1 MHWVQWQDDLYVNGL
16 SELQDGIRFFCLDR
30 GCQHARGESY
40 LATGGLNI
48 SNIICTPCVNSCSI
62 CTRKWHDMF
71 LPVYWSSVELFI
83 KFLMQSGQFPHAID
97 PKSPVSTLLASST
110 FWKEALFDWAAGGI
124 SRMHM
129 DSLFL
134 SLIAS
139 GMIKMT
145 MLNNALQWV
154 IAREYGTA
162 SNSIIESHIGCP
174 IYKRDNAWV
183 GIHLFSK
190 NRMRRRHSNH

>member
-1 MHWVQWQDDLYVNGL
+1 MFHLHEKTARHVPSSLLVK
-16 SELQDGIRFFCLDR
+16 
-30 GCQHARGESY
+30 CQ
-40 LATGGLNI
+40 I
-48 SNIICTPCVNSCSI
+48 
-62 CTRKWHDMF
+62 
-71 LPVYWSSVELFI
+71 VYRV
-83 KFLMQSGQFPHAID
+83 LMQSGQFPHAID

-124 SRMHM
+124 LRMHV

-134 SLIAS
+134 SLIAT

-154 IAREYGTA
+154 IARKYGTA
-162 SNSIIESHIGCP
+162 SNSIIVSHIGCP

-183 GIHLFSK
+183 GIHLFSE